1 MQHRQ
6 ATTSVE
12 GRRDGRRSI
21 ARTLPGLSVEWVAS
35 RPGCIRP
42 PSLCVSQAIL
52 PPVHSVPP
60 RILSLIRSGFGLAPI
75 PTRER
80 RDGPFTI
87 DTIVAASWPSPLRR
101 RSLVSSTDSI
111 CPPRGCLITGRRVD
125 RGRARQKGRRKGG
138 EVGAGCERQRG
149 RRRVASERP
158 REKRDGETT
167 GWTTKKEEERVH
179 SNSPRAHTTD
189 NPVYRCIGAA
199 GSAATKT
206 LTE

>member
-6 ATTSVE
+6 ATMPVE

-21 ARTLPGLSVEWVAS
+21 ARTLPGLSVGWVAS

-42 PSLCVSQAIL
+42 PSPCKPGDPLS
-52 PPVHSVPP
+52 PPYP

-75 PTRER
+75 LTREC

-87 DTIVAASWPSPLRR
+87 DTIVVASWPSPLRR

-125 RGRARQKGRRKGG
+125 RGRARQKGRSSVGRG
-138 EVGAGCERQRG
+138 ESGM
-149 RRRVASERP
+149 S
-158 REKRDGETT
+158 D
-167 GWTTKKEEERVH
+167 KEEE
-179 SNSPRAHTTD
+179 D
-189 NPVYRCIGAA
+189 
-199 GSAATKT
+199 
-206 LTE
+206 E

>member
-6 ATTSVE
+6 ATTPVE

-21 ARTLPGLSVEWVAS
+21 ARTLLRLLVEWVAS
-35 RPGCIRP
+35 RPGCIHP
-42 PSLCVSQAIL
+42 PSPCKPGDSPL
-52 PPVHSVPP
+52 PLRP

-75 PTRER
+75 PTREH

-125 RGRARQKGRRKGG
+125 RGRARQKGWSL
-138 EVGAGCERQRG
+138 VERG
-149 RRRVASERP
+149 
-158 REKRDGETT
+158 
-167 GWTTKKEEERVH
+167 
-179 SNSPRAHTTD
+179 
-189 NPVYRCIGAA
+189 
-199 GSAATKT
+199 
-206 LTE
+206 